1 MSKEEKKKAYN
12 SYNSKKT
19 SDLKET
25 LKEIDASAFKN
36 KQALRVVRG
45 APAKRR
51 KRLIGLSGLGSRPS
65 LPSAKTSL

>member
-1 MSKEEKKKAYN
+1 MTDPPKKEKKKA
-12 SYNSKKT
+12 YNSKKT

-51 KRLIGLSGLGSRPS
+51 KRLIGL
-65 LPSAKTSL
+65 

>member
-1 MSKEEKKKAYN
+1 MTDPPKKEKKKA
-12 SYNSKKT
+12 YNSKKT

-65 LPSAKTSL
+65 LPNAKTSL